1 MIDVRL
7 HFIFFENEIDEL
19 YTQWIEFDS
28 STNFEEISAILKQE
42 YRRLLFDTMI
52 AMGLR
57 KDWAEN
63 LITQIDKGKGRVNI
77 EICPITLK

>member
-7 HFIFFENEIDEL
+7 HFIFFENEINDL

-28 STNFEEISAILKQE
+28 STNFEEISAILEQE
-42 YRRLLFDTMI
+42 YHHLLFDTTKT
-52 AMGLR
+52 MGLR
-57 KDWAEN
+57 KYAEN
-63 LITQIDKGKGRVNI
+63 LITQIDEEKGIVKI

>member
-7 HFIFFENEIDEL
+7 HFIFFENEINDL

-28 STNFEEISAILKQE
+28 SINFEEISVILEQE
-42 YRRLLFDTMI
+42 YRHLLFDTI
-52 AMGLR
+52 IDMGLS
-57 KDWAEN
+57 KDCAEN
-63 LITQIDKGKGRVNI
+63 LITQIDKERGRIDI